1 MPLLPRSLAQA
12 TGPSGS
18 PQWCHPQ
25 ANPPAPARRRTARE
39 LARDSPQNS
48 RPPTPKPEPQS
59 NTNTASLQCCC
70 IRPTSDTHQECLRP
84 AEATLAHLPGPHCA
98 TTTPPPALREWAGG
112 QSNPRTTCTPHLP
125 LPSSSPAPAASACP
139 AWPRSRTWPSFVV
152 GVSAGPTYA
161 DPPIPVPLPSGRHKR
176 HMSENTIKRL
186 QYL

>member
-1 MPLLPRSLAQA
+1 MPLLPRSLPQA

-18 PQWCHPQ
+18 PQWCRPQ
-25 ANPPAPARRRTARE
+25 ADPPAPARRRSVRE
-39 LARDSPQNS
+39 PARDSPQNS
-48 RPPTPKPEPQS
+48 RPPTPKPQPQS
-59 NTNTASLQCCC
+59 STNTDNLQCCC
-70 IRPTSDTHQECLRP
+70 VRPTSSTHQECLRP
-84 AEATLAHLPGPHCA
+84 AEATFAHLPGPHCA
-98 TTTPPPALREWAGG
+98 ITTLPPALRAWAGG
-112 QSNPRTTCTPHLP
+112 QSGPRTNRTPHLP